1 MAFVI
6 GIAGG
11 TASGKSTLCEKLEK
25 QLSGLRVYAIHM
37 DTYFKWNA
45 LPTAVSHL
53 SGKTYDDY
61 NSPETVRWDD
71 FHQAFEEAVAGDF
84 DVVLVEGLLV
94 LWDEYL
100 RGKLDIRVF
109 VDCRA
114 DERIVRRIR
123 RNTTWGLSFDEITDV
138 YLDMVRF
145 RHDQYVEPT
154 KWTADILINGSGS
167 TDMIC
172 DMLVQRCTKA
182 K

>member
-1 MAFVI
+1 MSYVI

-25 QLSGLRVYAIHM
+25 RLSHLRVKSIHM
-37 DTYFKWNA
+37 DTFFKWGA
-45 LPTAVSHL
+45 LPKAVSHL

-61 NSPETVRWDD
+61 NCPDTVNWDA
-71 FHQAFEEAVAGDF
+71 FHQEFDQASAGDF
-84 DVVLVEGLLV
+84 DVILVEGLLV

-100 RGKLDIRVF
+100 KDKLDIRVF

-114 DERIVRRIR
+114 DERVVRRIR
-123 RNTTWGLSFDEITDV
+123 RNTARGMTFDEVADF

-154 KWTADILINGSGS
+154 KWTADVIVNGSGQ
-167 TDMIC
+167 TDIIC
-172 DMLVQRCTKA
+172 EMLLRRCVQ
-182 K
+182 

>member
-1 MAFVI
+1 MAYLI

-25 QLSGLRVYAIHM
+25 RLAHLRVASIHM
-37 DTYFKWNA
+37 DTFFKWDA
-45 LPTAVSHL
+45 LPQAVSHL

-61 NSPETVRWDD
+61 NSPDTVRWEE
-71 FHQAFEEAVAGDF
+71 FHQAVDQAVFGGC

-100 RGKLDIRVF
+100 RDRLDVRVF

-123 RNTTWGLSFDEITDV
+123 RNTAWGLSFDEITEV

-154 KWTADILINGSGS
+154 KWTADVIVNGSGN

-172 DMLVQRCTKA
+172 DMLVQRIAQK
-182 K
+182 